1 GNMVDAFRMHIMQ
14 TKELGTCPVRQ
25 IGGCSFLYMRISN
38 VYIVIVVSSNANV
51 ACAFK
56 FVVEAVALFKS
67 YFGGAFDEDAI
78 RNNFVLI
85 YELLDEIMDFGYPQN
100 LSPEILKLYITQ
112 EGVRSPF
119 SSKPSDKPVPNA
131 TLQVTGAVGWRR
143 EGLVYKKNE
152 VFLDIVESVNLLMS
166 SKGSVLRCDVTGK
179 ILMKCFLSGMP
190 DLKLGLN
197 DKIGLEKEAQLK
209 SRPAKSGKTIELDD
223 VTFHQCVNL
232 TRFNSEKTVSF
243 VPPDGEFEL
252 MKYRIT
258 EGVNLPFRV
267 LPTIKELGR
276 TRMEINVKVK
286 SVFGAKMFA
295 LGVVVKVPVPKQ
307 TAKTSFQTTSGKAK
321 YNASIDSLVWK
332 IRKFPGQTEATMS
345 AEVELISTM
354 GEKKS
359 WNRPPIQMEFQ
370 VPMFTASGLRVRF
383 LKVWEKSGYNT
394 VEWVRYITR
403 AGSYEIRDAVGG
415 LDRDLFVAL
424 LAKLIGES
432 RRLQN
437 DPPALVPQEDLVAQ
451 HVVDALLPVST
462 DTGEGPLVL
471 RKVSYAEGR
480 SNVIVEYPGTVP
492 DRVVSFVGMHM
503 DVVPANP
510 DEWDFDPFSL
520 TFDSEDKDKL
530 RGRGTTDC
538 LGHVALVAQLMR
550 RLGEV
555 KPVLKHSVIAVF
567 IANEENSLITG
578 VGVDGLVKDGLLD
591 KLKNGPLFWIDTA
604 DKQPCIGTGGVITWH
619 LKAIGKLFH
628 SGLAHKAINSMEL
641 NMEALKEIQTMFYN
655 DFPPHEKEKVYKFAT
670 PSTIK
675 PTKWSYPGGGLNQI
689 PGECTIS
696 GDIRLTPFYSTASVM
711 KKLREYVGVINEK
724 LETKLQTRGPVSKYV
739 LPDENLRGRL
749 EITIDEDVMN
759 GVACNLESRGF
770 HALCKATKEIVGHVE
785 PYSITGS
792 LPLIRELQD
801 EGFDVQTA
809 GYVSRSMG

>member
-1 GNMVDAFRMHIMQ
+1 MPVAASAIYFLNLRGDVLINRLYRDDVGGNMVDAFRMHIMQ

-56 FVVEAVALFKS
+56 FVVE
-67 YFGGAFDEDAI
+67 
-78 RNNFVLI
+78 
-85 YELLDEIMDFGYPQN
+85 ELLDEIMDFGYPQN

-166 SKGSVLRCDVTGK
+166 SKGSVLRFGV
-179 ILMKCFLSGMP
+179 
-190 DLKLGLN
+190 N

-209 SRPAKSGKTIELDD
+209 SRPTKSGKTIELDD

-307 TAKTSFQTTSGKAK
+307 TAKASFQTTSGKAK

-359 WNRPPIQMEFQ
+359 WNRATDSDGIPGSNVYCLWVARS
-370 VPMFTASGLRVRF
+370 VPEGVGRRVVTILLSGF
-383 LKVWEKSGYNT
+383 ATSH
-394 VEWVRYITR
+394 
-403 AGSYEIRDAVGG
+403 G
-415 LDRDLFVAL
+415 LD
-424 LAKLIGES
+424 
-432 RRLQN
+432 
-437 DPPALVPQEDLVAQ
+437 
-451 HVVDALLPVST
+451 H
-462 DTGEGPLVL
+462 
-471 RKVSYAEGR
+471 
-480 SNVIVEYPGTVP
+480 
-492 DRVVSFVGMHM
+492 
-503 DVVPANP
+503 
-510 DEWDFDPFSL
+510 
-520 TFDSEDKDKL
+520 
-530 RGRGTTDC
+530 
-538 LGHVALVAQLMR
+538 
-550 RLGEV
+550 
-555 KPVLKHSVIAVF
+555 
-567 IANEENSLITG
+567 
-578 VGVDGLVKDGLLD
+578 
-591 KLKNGPLFWIDTA
+591 
-604 DKQPCIGTGGVITWH
+604 
-619 LKAIGKLFH
+619 
-628 SGLAHKAINSMEL
+628 
-641 NMEALKEIQTMFYN
+641 
-655 DFPPHEKEKVYKFAT
+655 
-670 PSTIK
+670 
-675 PTKWSYPGGGLNQI
+675 TK
-689 PGECTIS
+689 
-696 GDIRLTPFYSTASVM
+696 
-711 KKLREYVGVINEK
+711 
-724 LETKLQTRGPVSKYV
+724 
-739 LPDENLRGRL
+739 
-749 EITIDEDVMN
+749 
-759 GVACNLESRGF
+759 
-770 HALCKATKEIVGHVE
+770 
-785 PYSITGS
+785 
-792 LPLIRELQD
+792 
-801 EGFDVQTA
+801 
-809 GYVSRSMG
+809 

>member
-1 GNMVDAFRMHIMQ
+1 MPVAASAIYFLNLRGDVLINRLYRDDVGGNMVDAFRTHIMQ

-25 IGGCSFLYMRISN
+25 IGGCSFFYMRISN

-51 ACAFK
+51 ACGLK

-119 SSKPSDKPVPNA
+119 SSKPADKPVPNA

-276 TRMEINVKVK
+276 TRMEVNVKVK

-307 TAKTSFQTTSGKAK
+307 TAKTSFQVTSGRAK
-321 YNASIDSLVWK
+321 YNASIDCIVWNKEPQCNVLSSSSDGLPVIQFVVLKSLGEVPSHTYLYQGSHPLCHCPSWVCARTGELAFSLLRSLPFFPYLWVCSTLGLQSFLLPGHK
-332 IRKFPGQTEATMS
+332 SSIRKFPGQTEPTMS
-345 AEVELISTM
+345 AEIELISTM
-354 GEKKS
+354 TEKKS
-359 WNRPPIQMEFQ
+359 WTRPPIQMEFQ
-370 VPMFTASGLRVRF
+370 EVMIPERLGPDFPRQTCPKVGSKPQTILPKSVPMFTASGLRVRF
-383 LKVWEKSGYNT
+383 LKVWEKTGYNT
-394 VEWVRYITR
+394 VEWVRYITK
-403 AGSYEIRDAVGG
+403 AGSYEIR
-415 LDRDLFVAL
+415 
-424 LAKLIGES
+424 
-432 RRLQN
+432 
-437 DPPALVPQEDLVAQ
+437 
-451 HVVDALLPVST
+451 
-462 DTGEGPLVL
+462 
-471 RKVSYAEGR
+471 
-480 SNVIVEYPGTVP
+480 
-492 DRVVSFVGMHM
+492 
-503 DVVPANP
+503 
-510 DEWDFDPFSL
+510 
-520 TFDSEDKDKL
+520 
-530 RGRGTTDC
+530 C
-538 LGHVALVAQLMR
+538 
-550 RLGEV
+550 
-555 KPVLKHSVIAVF
+555 
-567 IANEENSLITG
+567 
-578 VGVDGLVKDGLLD
+578 
-591 KLKNGPLFWIDTA
+591 
-604 DKQPCIGTGGVITWH
+604 
-619 LKAIGKLFH
+619 
-628 SGLAHKAINSMEL
+628 
-641 NMEALKEIQTMFYN
+641 
-655 DFPPHEKEKVYKFAT
+655 
-670 PSTIK
+670 
-675 PTKWSYPGGGLNQI
+675 
-689 PGECTIS
+689 
-696 GDIRLTPFYSTASVM
+696 
-711 KKLREYVGVINEK
+711 
-724 LETKLQTRGPVSKYV
+724 
-739 LPDENLRGRL
+739 
-749 EITIDEDVMN
+749 
-759 GVACNLESRGF
+759 
-770 HALCKATKEIVGHVE
+770 
-785 PYSITGS
+785 
-792 LPLIRELQD
+792 
-801 EGFDVQTA
+801 
-809 GYVSRSMG
+809 

>member
-1 GNMVDAFRMHIMQ
+1 MPVAASAIYFLNLRGDVLINRLYRDDVGGNMVDAFRMHIMQ

-25 IGGCSFLYMRISN
+25 IGGCSFFYMRISN

-119 SSKPSDKPVPNA
+119 SSKPSEKPVPNA

-197 DKIGLEKEAQLK
+197 DKIGLEKESQLK
-209 SRPAKSGKTIELDD
+209 SRPMKSGKTIELDD

-276 TRMEINVKVK
+276 TRLEVNVKVK

-307 TAKTSFQTTSGKAK
+307 TAKTSFQVTSGRAK
-321 YNASIDSLVWK
+321 YNASIDCLVWK

-354 GEKKS
+354 VEKKP
-359 WNRPPIQMEFQ
+359 WTRPPIQMEFQ

-394 VEWVRYITR
+394 VEWVRYITK
-403 AGSYEIRDAVGG
+403 AGSYEIR
-415 LDRDLFVAL
+415 
-424 LAKLIGES
+424 
-432 RRLQN
+432 
-437 DPPALVPQEDLVAQ
+437 
-451 HVVDALLPVST
+451 
-462 DTGEGPLVL
+462 
-471 RKVSYAEGR
+471 
-480 SNVIVEYPGTVP
+480 
-492 DRVVSFVGMHM
+492 
-503 DVVPANP
+503 
-510 DEWDFDPFSL
+510 
-520 TFDSEDKDKL
+520 
-530 RGRGTTDC
+530 C
-538 LGHVALVAQLMR
+538 
-550 RLGEV
+550 
-555 KPVLKHSVIAVF
+555 
-567 IANEENSLITG
+567 
-578 VGVDGLVKDGLLD
+578 
-591 KLKNGPLFWIDTA
+591 
-604 DKQPCIGTGGVITWH
+604 
-619 LKAIGKLFH
+619 
-628 SGLAHKAINSMEL
+628 
-641 NMEALKEIQTMFYN
+641 
-655 DFPPHEKEKVYKFAT
+655 
-670 PSTIK
+670 
-675 PTKWSYPGGGLNQI
+675 
-689 PGECTIS
+689 
-696 GDIRLTPFYSTASVM
+696 
-711 KKLREYVGVINEK
+711 
-724 LETKLQTRGPVSKYV
+724 
-739 LPDENLRGRL
+739 
-749 EITIDEDVMN
+749 
-759 GVACNLESRGF
+759 
-770 HALCKATKEIVGHVE
+770 
-785 PYSITGS
+785 
-792 LPLIRELQD
+792 
-801 EGFDVQTA
+801 
-809 GYVSRSMG
+809 

>member
-1 GNMVDAFRMHIMQ
+1 MEVARSVVFDRISYPPLILAFCSSVHRYGPLHIYPCICSVALCFGEEICVDLRGDPVPLRRVLHASVLQISTRAGELRVEEQQLAQEQARWELEVEARRELQLQALETQARAGPGRREGIAAAQALSWREGSPREGIAAVHRPSAVEPPPIEAVAVEGRAVGPRRKATRSQKSPTEDNHANTEIRRPGRFILENTHEKALLDGEDDLCSCLPPPRSTKTRAPPIPFLLLTVRRAPSAPDRPLRPVAGGAPRNRAPVKGGGPRRSSRGAGDAETMPVAASAIYFLNLRGDVLINRLYRDDVGGNMVDAFRMHIMQ

-51 ACAFK
+51 SCAFK

-67 YFGGAFDEDAI
+67 YFGGTFDEDAI

-209 SRPAKSGKTIELDD
+209 SRPSKSGKTIELDD

-354 GEKKS
+354 GEKKLA
-359 WNRPPIQMEFQ
+359 NRPPIQMEFQ

-394 VEWVRYITR
+394 VEWVRYISR
-403 AGSYEIRDAVGG
+403 AGSYEIR
-415 LDRDLFVAL
+415 
-424 LAKLIGES
+424 
-432 RRLQN
+432 
-437 DPPALVPQEDLVAQ
+437 
-451 HVVDALLPVST
+451 
-462 DTGEGPLVL
+462 
-471 RKVSYAEGR
+471 
-480 SNVIVEYPGTVP
+480 
-492 DRVVSFVGMHM
+492 
-503 DVVPANP
+503 
-510 DEWDFDPFSL
+510 
-520 TFDSEDKDKL
+520 
-530 RGRGTTDC
+530 C
-538 LGHVALVAQLMR
+538 
-550 RLGEV
+550 
-555 KPVLKHSVIAVF
+555 
-567 IANEENSLITG
+567 
-578 VGVDGLVKDGLLD
+578 
-591 KLKNGPLFWIDTA
+591 
-604 DKQPCIGTGGVITWH
+604 
-619 LKAIGKLFH
+619 
-628 SGLAHKAINSMEL
+628 
-641 NMEALKEIQTMFYN
+641 
-655 DFPPHEKEKVYKFAT
+655 
-670 PSTIK
+670 
-675 PTKWSYPGGGLNQI
+675 
-689 PGECTIS
+689 
-696 GDIRLTPFYSTASVM
+696 
-711 KKLREYVGVINEK
+711 
-724 LETKLQTRGPVSKYV
+724 
-739 LPDENLRGRL
+739 
-749 EITIDEDVMN
+749 
-759 GVACNLESRGF
+759 
-770 HALCKATKEIVGHVE
+770 
-785 PYSITGS
+785 
-792 LPLIRELQD
+792 
-801 EGFDVQTA
+801 
-809 GYVSRSMG
+809 

>member
-1 GNMVDAFRMHIMQ
+1 RPGRFILENTHEKALLDGEDDLCSCLPPPRSTKTRAPPIPFLLLTVRRAPSAPDRPLRPVAGGAPRNRAPVKGGGPRRSSRGAGDAETMPVAASAIYFLNLRGDVLINRLYRDDVGGNMVDAFRMHIMQ

-51 ACAFK
+51 SCAFK

-67 YFGGAFDEDAI
+67 YFGGTFDEDAI

-85 YELLDEIMDFGYPQN
+85 YELLDGKGTSDFGLSLLLQFPPWILFLFAILTLCNCAEIMDFGYPQN

-209 SRPAKSGKTIELDD
+209 SRPSKSGKTIELDD

-354 GEKKS
+354 GEKKLA
-359 WNRPPIQMEFQ
+359 NRPPIQMEFQ

-394 VEWVRYITR
+394 VEWVRYISR
-403 AGSYEIRDAVGG
+403 AGS
-415 LDRDLFVAL
+415 
-424 LAKLIGES
+424 
-432 RRLQN
+432 
-437 DPPALVPQEDLVAQ
+437 
-451 HVVDALLPVST
+451 
-462 DTGEGPLVL
+462 
-471 RKVSYAEGR
+471 
-480 SNVIVEYPGTVP
+480 
-492 DRVVSFVGMHM
+492 
-503 DVVPANP
+503 
-510 DEWDFDPFSL
+510 
-520 TFDSEDKDKL
+520 
-530 RGRGTTDC
+530 
-538 LGHVALVAQLMR
+538 
-550 RLGEV
+550 
-555 KPVLKHSVIAVF
+555 
-567 IANEENSLITG
+567 
-578 VGVDGLVKDGLLD
+578 
-591 KLKNGPLFWIDTA
+591 
-604 DKQPCIGTGGVITWH
+604 
-619 LKAIGKLFH
+619 
-628 SGLAHKAINSMEL
+628 
-641 NMEALKEIQTMFYN
+641 
-655 DFPPHEKEKVYKFAT
+655 
-670 PSTIK
+670 
-675 PTKWSYPGGGLNQI
+675 
-689 PGECTIS
+689 
-696 GDIRLTPFYSTASVM
+696 
-711 KKLREYVGVINEK
+711 
-724 LETKLQTRGPVSKYV
+724 
-739 LPDENLRGRL
+739 
-749 EITIDEDVMN
+749 
-759 GVACNLESRGF
+759 
-770 HALCKATKEIVGHVE
+770 
-785 PYSITGS
+785 
-792 LPLIRELQD
+792 
-801 EGFDVQTA
+801 
-809 GYVSRSMG
+809 